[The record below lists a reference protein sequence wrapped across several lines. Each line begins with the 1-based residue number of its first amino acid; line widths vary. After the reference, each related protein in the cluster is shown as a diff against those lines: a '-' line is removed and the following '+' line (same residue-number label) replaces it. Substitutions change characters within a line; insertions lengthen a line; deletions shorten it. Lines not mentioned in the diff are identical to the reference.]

1 MKIII
6 IGSGASGLAAGIS
19 LLRCG
24 YDVTILERNNIS
36 GKKLLLT
43 GAGRCNF
50 FNSDQ
55 NIVHYHSNDK
65 DILAKIITSDN
76 IHLVE
81 DFITSLGIIPKVKDG
96 YYYPFANQAYNMKEL
111 LERTYL
117 DLGGKIKYNYLVE
130 KIEKKNSLFLIN
142 DNISCDKL
150 ILATGSKAYKMTGS
164 DGIGYQLAK
173 KFNHHIV
180 KVLPSL
186 TSLITREKTNL
197 KGVRV
202 DAKVTLYEDGVK
214 VREELGQVQFTDYGL
229 SGICIFNLSYY
240 AVKGLNKNKKEVI
253 TIDLMPFMDKVSF
266 KNKKVYDLLLGFL
279 PNKMIDYIL
288 KTLDISKDIY
298 YEDLSSDK
306 KQELTKILKEMEFNI
321 TSYKEFDFSQVCS
334 GGVSLREINPL
345 TMESIFVKNLY
356 IIGELLDVNGDC
368 GGYNLTFAF
377 LSGILTSRGDSNA

>member
-81 DFITSLGIIPKVKDG
+81 DFITSLGIVPKVKDG

-186 TSLITREKTNL
+186 TSLITREKINL

-288 KTLDISKDIY
+288 KTLDISKDVY
-298 YEDLSSDK
+298 YEDLSNDK

>member
-55 NIVHYHSNDK
+55 NIVHYHSSDK

-142 DNISCDKL
+142 DTISCDKL

-186 TSLITREKTNL
+186 TSLITREKINL

-202 DAKVTLYEDGVK
+202 DAKVTLYEDGIK

-288 KTLDISKDIY
+288 KTLDISKDVY
-298 YEDLSSDK
+298 YEDLSNDK

-377 LSGILTSRGDSNA
+377 LTGILTSRGDSNA

>member
-55 NIVHYHSNDK
+55 NIVHYHSSDK

-81 DFITSLGIIPKVKDG
+81 DFIISLGIIPKVKDG
-96 YYYPFANQAYNMKEL
+96 YYYPFANQAYNMKEI

-130 KIEKKNSLFLIN
+130 KIEKKNSLFLVN

-186 TSLITREKTNL
+186 TSLITREKINL

-240 AVKGLNKNKKEVI
+240 AVKGLSENKKEVI

-266 KNKKVYDLLLGFL
+266 KNKKVYELLLGFL

-288 KTLDISKDIY
+288 KTLDISKDVY
-298 YEDLSSDK
+298 YEDLSNDK
-306 KQELTKILKEMEFNI
+306 KQELTKTLKEMEFNI

>member
-55 NIVHYHSNDK
+55 NIVHYHSSDK
-65 DILAKIITSDN
+65 DILEKIITSDN

-186 TSLITREKTNL
+186 TSLITREKINL

-202 DAKVTLYEDGVK
+202 DAKVTLYENGVK

-377 LSGILTSRGDSNA
+377 LTGILTSRGDSNA

>member
-55 NIVHYHSNDK
+55 NIVHYHSSDK

-81 DFITSLGIIPKVKDG
+81 DFITSLGIVPKVKDG

-130 KIEKKNSLFLIN
+130 KIEKKSSLFLIN
-142 DNISCDKL
+142 DTISCDKL

-186 TSLITREKTNL
+186 TSLITREKINL

-288 KTLDISKDIY
+288 KTLDVSKDVY
-298 YEDLSSDK
+298 YEDLSNDK

>member
-19 LLRCG
+19 LLRFGC
-24 YDVTILERNNIS
+24 DVTILERNNIS

-55 NIVHYHSNDK
+55 NIVHYHSSDK
-65 DILAKIITSDN
+65 DILTKIITSDN

-130 KIEKKNSLFLIN
+130 EIEKKNSLFLIN
-142 DNISCDKL
+142 DTISCDKL

-186 TSLITREKTNL
+186 TSLITREKINL

-288 KTLDISKDIY
+288 KTLDISKDVY
-298 YEDLSSDK
+298 YEDLSNDK

-377 LSGILTSRGDSNA
+377 LTGILTSRGDSNA

>member
-19 LLRCG
+19 LLRFG

-50 FNSDQ
+50 FNNDQ
-55 NIVHYHSNDK
+55 NIVHYHSSDK

-81 DFITSLGIIPKVKDG
+81 DFITSLGIVPKVKDG

-142 DNISCDKL
+142 DTISCDKL

-288 KTLDISKDIY
+288 KTLDISKDVY
-298 YEDLSSDK
+298 YEDLSNDK

>member
-81 DFITSLGIIPKVKDG
+81 DFITSLGIVPKVKDG

-130 KIEKKNSLFLIN
+130 KIEKKSSLFLIN

-288 KTLDISKDIY
+288 KTLDISKDVY
-298 YEDLSSDK
+298 YEDLSNDK
-306 KQELTKILKEMEFNI
+306 KQELTKILKGMEFNI

-377 LSGILTSRGDSNA
+377 LTGILTSRGDSNA

>member
-55 NIVHYHSNDK
+55 NIIHYHSSDK

-130 KIEKKNSLFLIN
+130 KIEKKNSLFLVN

-164 DGIGYQLAK
+164 DGIGYRLAK

-186 TSLITREKTNL
+186 TSLITREKINL

-288 KTLDISKDIY
+288 KTLDISKDVY
-298 YEDLSSDK
+298 YEDLSNDK

-377 LSGILTSRGDSNA
+377 LTGILTSRGDSNA

>member
-55 NIVHYHSNDK
+55 NIVHYHSSDK
-65 DILAKIITSDN
+65 DILTKIITSDN

-130 KIEKKNSLFLIN
+130 KIEKKNSLFLVN
-142 DNISCDKL
+142 DTISCDKL

-186 TSLITREKTNL
+186 TSLITREKINL

-288 KTLDISKDIY
+288 KTLDISKDVY
-298 YEDLSSDK
+298 YEDLSNDK

-377 LSGILTSRGDSNA
+377 LTGILTSRGDSNA

>member
-55 NIVHYHSNDK
+55 NIIHYHSSDK

-81 DFITSLGIIPKVKDG
+81 DFITSLGIVPKVKDG

-130 KIEKKNSLFLIN
+130 KIEKKNSLFLVN

-186 TSLITREKTNL
+186 TSLITREKINL

-288 KTLDISKDIY
+288 KILDISKDVY
-298 YEDLSSDK
+298 YEDLSNDK

>member
-288 KTLDISKDIY
+288 KTLNISKDVY
-298 YEDLSSDK
+298 YENLSNDK

-377 LSGILTSRGDSNA
+377 LTGILTSRGDSNA

>member
-81 DFITSLGIIPKVKDG
+81 DFITSLGIVPKVKDG

-130 KIEKKNSLFLIN
+130 KIEKKSSLFLIN
-142 DNISCDKL
+142 DTISCDKL

-240 AVKGLNKNKKEVI
+240 AIKGLNKNKKEVI

-288 KTLDISKDIY
+288 KTLDVSKDVY
-298 YEDLSSDK
+298 YEDLSNDK

>member
-55 NIVHYHSNDK
+55 NIIHYHSSDK

-81 DFITSLGIIPKVKDG
+81 DFITSLGIVPKVKDG

-130 KIEKKNSLFLIN
+130 KIEKKSSLFLIN
-142 DNISCDKL
+142 DTISCDKL

-288 KTLDISKDIY
+288 KTLDISKDVY
-298 YEDLSSDK
+298 YEDLSNDK
-306 KQELTKILKEMEFNI
+306 KQELTKILKGMEFNI

-377 LSGILTSRGDSNA
+377 LTGILTSRGDSNA

>member
-55 NIVHYHSNDK
+55 NIVHYHSSDK

-130 KIEKKNSLFLIN
+130 KIEKKNSLFLVN

-186 TSLITREKTNL
+186 TSLITREKINL

-288 KTLDISKDIY
+288 KTLDISKDVY
-298 YEDLSSDK
+298 YEDLSNDK

>member
-55 NIVHYHSNDK
+55 NIVHYHSSDK

-81 DFITSLGIIPKVKDG
+81 DFITSLGIVPKVKDG

-130 KIEKKNSLFLIN
+130 KIEKKNSLFSVN

-288 KTLDISKDIY
+288 KTLDISKDVY
-298 YEDLSSDK
+298 YEDLSNDK

>member
-377 LSGILTSRGDSNA
+377 LTGILTSRGDSNA

>member
-55 NIVHYHSNDK
+55 NIVHYHSSDK

-81 DFITSLGIIPKVKDG
+81 DFITSLGIVPKVKDG

-142 DNISCDKL
+142 DTISCDKL

-186 TSLITREKTNL
+186 TSLITREKINL

-202 DAKVTLYEDGVK
+202 DAKVTLYEDGIK

-229 SGICIFNLSYY
+229 SGICIFNFSYY

-288 KTLDISKDIY
+288 KTLDISKDVY
-298 YEDLSSDK
+298 YEDLSNDK

>member
-36 GKKLLLT
+36 GKKILLT

-55 NIVHYHSNDK
+55 NIVHYHSSDK

-81 DFITSLGIIPKVKDG
+81 DFITSLGIVPKVKDG

-142 DNISCDKL
+142 DTISCDKL

-186 TSLITREKTNL
+186 TSLITREKINL

-288 KTLDISKDIY
+288 KTLDISKDVY
-298 YEDLSSDK
+298 YEDLSNDK

>member
-55 NIVHYHSNDK
+55 NIVHYHSSDK
-65 DILAKIITSDN
+65 DILEKIITSDN

-130 KIEKKNSLFLIN
+130 KVEKKNNLFLIN

-186 TSLITREKTNL
+186 TSLITREKINL

-202 DAKVTLYEDGVK
+202 DAKVTLYENGVK

-298 YEDLSSDK
+298 YEDLSNDK

>member
-130 KIEKKNSLFLIN
+130 KIEKKNSVFLIN

-202 DAKVTLYEDGVK
+202 DAKVTLYEDRVK

-266 KNKKVYDLLLGFL
+266 KNKKVYDLLLFFL
-279 PNKMIDYIL
+279 TNKMIDYIL

-298 YEDLSSDK
+298 YEDLSNDK

>member
-76 IHLVE
+76 IRLVE
-81 DFITSLGIIPKVKDG
+81 DFIISLGIIPKVKDG

-130 KIEKKNSLFLIN
+130 KIEKKNSLFLVN

-186 TSLITREKTNL
+186 TSLITREKINL

-288 KTLDISKDIY
+288 KTLDISKDVY
-298 YEDLSSDK
+298 YEDLSNDK

>member
-55 NIVHYHSNDK
+55 NIVHYHSSDK

-130 KIEKKNSLFLIN
+130 KIEKKNSLFLVN
-142 DNISCDKL
+142 DTISCDKL

-186 TSLITREKTNL
+186 TSLITREKINL

-288 KTLDISKDIY
+288 KTLDISKDVY
-298 YEDLSSDK
+298 YEDLSNDK

>member
-55 NIVHYHSNDK
+55 NIVHYHSSDK

-81 DFITSLGIIPKVKDG
+81 DFITSLGIVPKVKDG

-130 KIEKKNSLFLIN
+130 KIEKKNSLFLVN
-142 DNISCDKL
+142 DTISCDKL

-186 TSLITREKTNL
+186 TSLITREKINL

-202 DAKVTLYEDGVK
+202 DTKVTLYEDGVK

-288 KTLDISKDIY
+288 KTLDISKDVY
-298 YEDLSSDK
+298 YEDLSNDK

-377 LSGILTSRGDSNA
+377 LTGILTSRGDSNA

>member
-1 MKIII
+1 MLKLGLEVITHEIII

-81 DFITSLGIIPKVKDG
+81 DFITSLGIVPKVKDG

-130 KIEKKNSLFLIN
+130 KIEKRI
-142 DNISCDKL
+142 
-150 ILATGSKAYKMTGS
+150 AYS
-164 DGIGYQLAK
+164 
-173 KFNHHIV
+173 
-180 KVLPSL
+180 
-186 TSLITREKTNL
+186 
-197 KGVRV
+197 
-202 DAKVTLYEDGVK
+202 
-214 VREELGQVQFTDYGL
+214 
-229 SGICIFNLSYY
+229 
-240 AVKGLNKNKKEVI
+240 
-253 TIDLMPFMDKVSF
+253 
-266 KNKKVYDLLLGFL
+266 
-279 PNKMIDYIL
+279 
-288 KTLDISKDIY
+288 
-298 YEDLSSDK
+298 
-306 KQELTKILKEMEFNI
+306 
-321 TSYKEFDFSQVCS
+321 
-334 GGVSLREINPL
+334 
-345 TMESIFVKNLY
+345 
-356 IIGELLDVNGDC
+356 
-368 GGYNLTFAF
+368 
-377 LSGILTSRGDSNA
+377 

>member
-6 IGSGASGLAAGIS
+6 ICSGASGLAAGIS

-55 NIVHYHSNDK
+55 NIVHYHSSDK

-81 DFITSLGIIPKVKDG
+81 DFITSLGIVPKVKDG

-142 DNISCDKL
+142 DTISCDKL

-186 TSLITREKTNL
+186 TSLITREKINL

-202 DAKVTLYEDGVK
+202 DAKVTLYEDGIK

-288 KTLDISKDIY
+288 KTLDISKDVY
-298 YEDLSSDK
+298 YEDLSNDK

>member
-55 NIVHYHSNDK
+55 NIVHYHSSDK

-81 DFITSLGIIPKVKDG
+81 DFITSLGIVPKVKDG

-142 DNISCDKL
+142 DTISCDKL

-288 KTLDISKDIY
+288 KTLDISKDVY
-298 YEDLSSDK
+298 YEDLSNDK

>member
-55 NIVHYHSNDK
+55 NIVHYHSSDK

-81 DFITSLGIIPKVKDG
+81 DFITSLGIVPKVKDG

-142 DNISCDKL
+142 DTISCDKL

-240 AVKGLNKNKKEVI
+240 AVKGLNRNKKEVI

-288 KTLDISKDIY
+288 KTLDISKDVY
-298 YEDLSSDK
+298 YEDLSNDK

-356 IIGELLDVNGDC
+356 IVGELLDVNGDC

>member
-19 LLRCG
+19 LLKCG

-81 DFITSLGIIPKVKDG
+81 DFITSLGIVPKVKDG

-142 DNISCDKL
+142 DTISCDKL

-186 TSLITREKTNL
+186 TSLITREKINL

-288 KTLDISKDIY
+288 KTLDISKDVY
-298 YEDLSSDK
+298 YEDLSNDK
-306 KQELTKILKEMEFNI
+306 KQELTKILKEMKFNI

-377 LSGILTSRGDSNA
+377 LTGILTSRGDSNA

>member
-19 LLRCG
+19 LLRYG

-55 NIVHYHSNDK
+55 NIVHYHSSDK

-76 IHLVE
+76 IRLVE

-142 DNISCDKL
+142 DTISCDKL

-186 TSLITREKTNL
+186 TSLITREKINL

-288 KTLDISKDIY
+288 KTLDISKDVY
-298 YEDLSSDK
+298 YEDLSNDK

>member
-36 GKKLLLT
+36 GKKILLT

-55 NIVHYHSNDK
+55 NIVHYHSSDK
-65 DILAKIITSDN
+65 DILAKIITSNN

-81 DFITSLGIIPKVKDG
+81 DFITSLGIVPKVKDG

-142 DNISCDKL
+142 DTISCDKL

-240 AVKGLNKNKKEVI
+240 AVKGLNENKKEVI

-288 KTLDISKDIY
+288 KTLDISKDVY
-298 YEDLSSDK
+298 YEDLSNDK

>member
-55 NIVHYHSNDK
+55 NIIHYHSNDK

-81 DFITSLGIIPKVKDG
+81 DFITSLGIVPKVKDG

-130 KIEKKNSLFLIN
+130 KIEKKSSLFLIN
-142 DNISCDKL
+142 DTISCDKL

-186 TSLITREKTNL
+186 TSLITREKINL

-240 AVKGLNKNKKEVI
+240 AVKGLNKNKKDVI

-288 KTLDISKDIY
+288 KTLDISKDVY
-298 YEDLSSDK
+298 YEDLSNDK

>member
-55 NIVHYHSNDK
+55 NIVHYHSSDK

-81 DFITSLGIIPKVKDG
+81 DFITSLGIIPKIKDG

-130 KIEKKNSLFLIN
+130 KIEKKNSLFLVN

-186 TSLITREKTNL
+186 TSLIIREKTNL

-214 VREELGQVQFTDYGL
+214 VREELGQVQFNDYGL

-288 KTLDISKDIY
+288 KTLDISKDVY
-298 YEDLSSDK
+298 YEDLSNDK
-306 KQELTKILKEMEFNI
+306 KQKLTKTLKEMKFNI

-377 LSGILTSRGDSNA
+377 LTGILTSRGDSNA

>member
-55 NIVHYHSNDK
+55 NIVHYHSSDK

-130 KIEKKNSLFLIN
+130 KIEKKNSLFLVN

-186 TSLITREKTNL
+186 TSLITREKINL

-298 YEDLSSDK
+298 YEDLSNDK

>member
-55 NIVHYHSNDK
+55 NIVHYHSSDK

-130 KIEKKNSLFLIN
+130 KIEKKNSLFLVN

-186 TSLITREKTNL
+186 TSLITREKINL

-288 KTLDISKDIY
+288 KTLDISKDVY
-298 YEDLSSDK
+298 YEDLSNDK

-334 GGVSLREINPL
+334 GGVNLREINPL

-377 LSGILTSRGDSNA
+377 LTGILTSRGDSNA

>member
-55 NIVHYHSNDK
+55 NIVHYHSSDK

-240 AVKGLNKNKKEVI
+240 AVKDLNKNKKEVI

-288 KTLDISKDIY
+288 KTLDISKDVY
-298 YEDLSSDK
+298 YEDLSNDK

-377 LSGILTSRGDSNA
+377 LTGILTSRGDSNA

>member
-19 LLRCG
+19 LLRFG

-50 FNSDQ
+50 FNNDQ
-55 NIVHYHSNDK
+55 NIVHYHSSDK

-81 DFITSLGIIPKVKDG
+81 DFITSLGIVPKVKDG

-142 DNISCDKL
+142 DTISCDKL

-186 TSLITREKTNL
+186 TSLITREKINL

-288 KTLDISKDIY
+288 KTLDISKDVY
-298 YEDLSSDK
+298 YEDLSNDK
-306 KQELTKILKEMEFNI
+306 KQDLTKILKEMEFNI

>member
-55 NIVHYHSNDK
+55 NIVHYHSSDK
-65 DILAKIITSDN
+65 DILAKIITSNN

-117 DLGGKIKYNYLVE
+117 DLGGKIRYNYLVE

-186 TSLITREKTNL
+186 TSLITREKINL

-298 YEDLSSDK
+298 YEDLSNDK
-306 KQELTKILKEMEFNI
+306 KQELTKILKAMEFNI

-377 LSGILTSRGDSNA
+377 LTGILTSRGDSNA

>member
-19 LLRCG
+19 LLKCG

-142 DNISCDKL
+142 DTISCDKL

-186 TSLITREKTNL
+186 TSLITREKINL

-240 AVKGLNKNKKEVI
+240 AVKGLNENKKEVI

-288 KTLDISKDIY
+288 KTLDISKDVY
-298 YEDLSSDK
+298 YEDLSNDK

-321 TSYKEFDFSQVCS
+321 PSYKEFDFSQVCS

-377 LSGILTSRGDSNA
+377 LTGILTSRGDSNA